1 MNHWTKEHLQAE
13 LLALQDLQYQKFHS
27 SLLPGVENIIG
38 VRMPLLRK
46 LAKEMLHG
54 DWRSYLDS
62 VVSEPSTFYE
72 EDIIQA
78 LLIGTSKII

>member
-1 MNHWTKEHLQAE
+1 MERWTKEELQAE

-27 SLLPGVENIIG
+27 SLLPGVDNIIG

-46 LAKEMLHG
+46 LVKEMLRG

-62 VVSEPSTFYE
+62 AISEPSTFYKS
-72 EDIIQA
+72 A
-78 LLIGTSKII
+78 LCGRSFEFVGRS